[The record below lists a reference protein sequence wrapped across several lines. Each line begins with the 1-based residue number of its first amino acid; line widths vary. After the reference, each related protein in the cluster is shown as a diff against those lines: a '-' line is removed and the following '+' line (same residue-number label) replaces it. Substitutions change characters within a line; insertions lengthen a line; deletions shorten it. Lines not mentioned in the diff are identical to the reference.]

1 MPFSVFTKNEIN
13 GIIGAGEKC
22 YIKQQKTKRKDKK
35 LYNLITEDPI
45 EINELAKKSN
55 LDISE
60 LNQKITMME
69 IEGYIES
76 LPGNE
81 YKRVE

>member
-1 MPFSVFTKNEIN
+1 MLHKTT
-13 GIIGAGEKC
+13 
-22 YIKQQKTKRKDKK
+22 KTKREYKK

-60 LNQKITMME
+60 LNQK
-69 IEGYIES
+69 
-76 LPGNE
+76 
-81 YKRVE
+81 

>member
-1 MPFSVFTKNEIN
+1 M
-13 GIIGAGEKC
+13 
-22 YIKQQKTKRKDKK
+22 
-35 LYNLITEDPI
+35 YNLITEDPI